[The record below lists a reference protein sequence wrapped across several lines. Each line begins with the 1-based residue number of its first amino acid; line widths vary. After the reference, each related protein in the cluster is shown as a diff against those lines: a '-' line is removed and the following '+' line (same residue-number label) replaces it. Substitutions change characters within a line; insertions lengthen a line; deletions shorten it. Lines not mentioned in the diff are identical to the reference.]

1 MAPDMP
7 ACPYRAF
14 APPPLLRAH
23 VLCGWTIGPNSGGDE
38 TVLPDGS
45 VDIVWGQAQVPILAG
60 PDTGP
65 VPSTRP
71 SGTTVVGVSFHP
83 GAAPALLGI
92 PAHELRD
99 LRVPLVDVWGG
110 DAGSLEQHLDEAPSA
125 RLELIEDELVRRLQR
140 AEQPDMLVGAAVA
153 RLSCS
158 GSRSV
163 REISGELGVSERQL
177 RRRFHAA
184 VGYGPK
190 TLARVLRFQRMLAIA
205 RQGATCNLAQ
215 LAIEAGY
222 ADQAHLTVECTRL
235 AGLSPA
241 LLLAERYHLRTEV

>member
-1 MAPDMP
+1 
-7 ACPYRAF
+7 
-14 APPPLLRAH
+14 
-23 VLCGWTIGPNSGGDE
+23 VTE

-45 VDIVWGQAQVPILAG
+45 IDVVWGQGQVPILAG

-71 SGTTVVGVSFHP
+71 PGTTVAGVSFHP
-83 GAAPALLGI
+83 GVAPALLGF
-92 PAHELRD
+92 PADELRD
-99 LRVPLVDVWGG
+99 LRVPLTDVWGG
-110 DAGSLEQHLDEAPSA
+110 DAGRLEQHLDESPSA
-125 RLELIEDELVRRLQR
+125 RLKLIKDELQHRLRSAEPPDELV
-140 AEQPDMLVGAAVA
+140 AAAVA
-153 RLSCS
+153 RLRCP

-163 REISGELGVSERQL
+163 PEISRELGISERQL
-177 RRRFHAA
+177 RRRFRAA

-205 RQGATCNLAQ
+205 RQGAICDLAQ
-215 LAIEAGY
+215 LAIDAGY

-241 LLLAERYHLRTEV
+241 RLLAERYHLQTRA